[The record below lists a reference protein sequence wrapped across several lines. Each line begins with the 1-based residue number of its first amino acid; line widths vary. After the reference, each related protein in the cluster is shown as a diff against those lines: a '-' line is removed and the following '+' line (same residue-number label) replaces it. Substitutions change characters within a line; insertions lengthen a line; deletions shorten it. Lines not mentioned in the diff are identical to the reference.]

1 MKRSQETKDYF
12 GVKCPVSGLSRHVL
26 MSYNQSWRDSPEKI
40 GKEDLD
46 EKSDKAD
53 TYPAYSGRFFS
64 GQQ

>member
-1 MKRSQETKDYF
+1 
-12 GVKCPVSGLSRHVL
+12 